1 MPTRA
6 DRRMVPSSIAA
17 TRWAASVLTLG
28 PPDGSVEFPGS
39 CPVSRIALV
48 PQTLTHNDA
57 ELFNPRPAEEK
68 FPQGL
73 ASHAIAGGGASHRR
87 RMARPLNPLAAR
99 PRLKGMDN
107 EHSSDIGRFEHI
119 ILPHLDAAHNFARWL
134 VRNTDDAE
142 DVVQEACLRAFR
154 YFGTFRVGIAPLAA
168 ENCSD
173 DVHQLAAEEPQ
184 AATRDRVRGRRSI
197 AKVKTAI
204 QKPCCSNAR
213 TRNWSLKPSGNC
225 PIVYGR
231 YWCCANWRVSD
242 KEIAGVVGIP
252 MGTVM
257 STLSRARER
266 FRHRLERSGQS
277 TAEPQGTRSPG
288 YPDTRCKQHV
298 LHQTRRRS
306 LMPHDVCGHK
316 STFRERP

>member
-1 MPTRA
+1 MGCFGTT
-6 DRRMVPSSIAA
+6 I
-17 TRWAASVLTLG
+17 G
-28 PPDGSVEFPGS
+28 PPDGSVEFPDRT
-39 CPVSRIALV
+39 VSRIALV

-73 ASHAIAGGGASHRR
+73 SSHAIAGGGASHRR

-154 YFGTFRVGIAPLAA
+154 YFGTFRG
-168 ENCSD
+168 
-173 DVHQLAAEEPQ
+173 
-184 AATRDRVRGRRSI
+184 G
-197 AKVKTAI
+197 
-204 QKPCCSNAR
+204 NAR
-213 TRNWSLKPSGNC
+213 PWLLRIVRTTSTSWLQRNRRRQLEIEFEEEVHHSAGEDRNPETLLLQRADTELVAQAIRQLPDRLRQVLVLRELESFS
-225 PIVYGR
+225 YR
-231 YWCCANWRVSD
+231 
-242 KEIAGVVGIP
+242 EIAGVVGIP

-266 FRHRLERSGQS
+266 FRHRLSDLVNRQPSRREHGH
-277 TAEPQGTRSPG
+277 PG
-288 YPDTRCKQHV
+288 LQTLGVNDAS
-298 LHQTRRRS
+298 LHRTRRRS